1 MKEIKKNNNISYNKN
16 SFINITSVRNNKN
29 KIKFYSLG
37 NNIKDI
43 EKMKFYNIF
52 ENNTNSNNF
61 PLTNNT
67 SEHNFYIN
75 HEKTM
80 AKLNKSQGK
89 KTNKTYIINNVIYHK
104 RNKSDNIT
112 NGINDI
118 KIHYNKP
125 INLKSIYSQNN
136 LNDRYKKNKIGEEEL
151 FPSFDYLNPEI
162 KESYKSLINKTKTSL
177 LFMKDKDLNI
187 DSEIANLNGTNY
199 ITDRVFKTKSYNS
212 NDNKIFS
219 YESNNKKLDLDLPFI
234 EKQTIYKGLNNIR
247 LKYPNPVFKSKI
259 ESFLNDFHKII
270 NLYKTSIKNN

>member
-16 SFINITSVRNNKN
+16 SFRNITSVRNNKN

-37 NNIKDI
+37 NNIKDM
-43 EKMKFYNIF
+43 EKFKFNNIL
-52 ENNTNSNNF
+52 ENNSNNNNF
-61 PLTNNT
+61 PITNNT

-80 AKLNKSQGK
+80 VKLNKSQGK
-89 KTNKTYIINNVIYHK
+89 KTNKTYIINNLIYHK
-104 RNKSDNIT
+104 RNKSDNII

-118 KIHYNKP
+118 KTHYNKP
-125 INLKSIYSQNN
+125 INLKSISNSLSN
-136 LNDRYKKNKIGEEEL
+136 ERYKNNKNEKEEF
-151 FPSFDYLNPEI
+151 FPSFNYLNPEI
-162 KESYKSLINKTKTSL
+162 KESYKSLIDKTKTSL

-187 DSEIANLNGTNY
+187 DNEIANLNATNY
-199 ITDRVFKTKSYNS
+199 ITDRVFISKRYNS

-247 LKYPNPVFKSKI
+247 LKYPNPVYKSRI
-259 ESFLNDFHKII
+259 ENFLNDFHKMI
-270 NLYKTSIKNN
+270 NLYKTNIKNN

>member
-1 MKEIKKNNNISYNKN
+1 MKVIKKKNIININKN
-16 SFINITSVRNNKN
+16 SFRNITSVRNNKN

-37 NNIKDI
+37 NNIKDM
-43 EKMKFYNIF
+43 EKFKFNNIL
-52 ENNTNSNNF
+52 ENNSNNNNF
-61 PLTNNT
+61 PITNNT

-80 AKLNKSQGK
+80 VKLNKSQGK
-89 KTNKTYIINNVIYHK
+89 KTNKTYIINNLIYHK
-104 RNKSDNIT
+104 RNKSDNII

-118 KIHYNKP
+118 KTHYNKP
-125 INLKSIYSQNN
+125 INLKSISNSLSN
-136 LNDRYKKNKIGEEEL
+136 ERYKNNKNEKEEF
-151 FPSFDYLNPEI
+151 FPSFNYLNPEI

-219 YESNNKKLDLDLPFI
+219 YESNNKKIDLDLPFI

-247 LKYPNPVFKSKI
+247 LKYPNPVYKSRI
-259 ESFLNDFHKII
+259 ENFLNDFHKMI
-270 NLYKTSIKNN
+270 NLYKTNIKNN

>member
-16 SFINITSVRNNKN
+16 SFRNITSMRNNKN

-37 NNIKDI
+37 NNIKDM
-43 EKMKFYNIF
+43 EKFKFYNIY
-52 ENNTNSNNF
+52 ENNLNSNNF
-61 PLTNNT
+61 PITNNT

-80 AKLNKSQGK
+80 VKLNKSQGK
-89 KTNKTYIINNVIYHK
+89 KTNKTYIINNLIYHK
-104 RNKSDNIT
+104 RNKSDNII

-118 KIHYNKP
+118 KTHYNKP
-125 INLKSIYSQNN
+125 INLKSISNSLSN
-136 LNDRYKKNKIGEEEL
+136 ERYKNNKNEKEEF
-151 FPSFDYLNPEI
+151 FPSFNYLNPEI

>member
-16 SFINITSVRNNKN
+16 SFRNITSVRNNKN

-37 NNIKDI
+37 NNIKDM
-43 EKMKFYNIF
+43 EKFKFYNIY
-52 ENNTNSNNF
+52 ENNLNSNNF
-61 PLTNNT
+61 PITNNT

-125 INLKSIYSQNN
+125 INLKSIYSQNY
-136 LNDRYKKNKIGEEEL
+136 LNERYKKNKIGEEEL

-162 KESYKSLINKTKTSL
+162 KESYKSLIDKTKTSL

-187 DSEIANLNGTNY
+187 DNEIANLNATNY
-199 ITDRVFKTKSYNS
+199 ITDRVFISKRYNS

-219 YESNNKKLDLDLPFI
+219 YESNNKKFDLDLPFI
-234 EKQTIYKGLNNIR
+234 EKETIYKGLNNIR
-247 LKYPNPVFKSKI
+247 FKYPNPVYKARI
-259 ESFLNDFHKII
+259 ESFLIDFHKMI

>member
-16 SFINITSVRNNKN
+16 SFRNITSVRNNKN

-37 NNIKDI
+37 NNIKDM
-43 EKMKFYNIF
+43 EKFKFYNIY
-52 ENNTNSNNF
+52 ENNLNSNNF
-61 PLTNNT
+61 PITNNT

-125 INLKSIYSQNN
+125 INLKSIYSQNY
-136 LNDRYKKNKIGEEEL
+136 LNERYKKNKIGEEEF
-151 FPSFDYLNPEI
+151 FPSFNYLNPEI

>member
-1 MKEIKKNNNISYNKN
+1 MKEIKKNNNISFNKN
-16 SFINITSVRNNKN
+16 SFRNITSVRNNKN

-37 NNIKDI
+37 NNIKDM
-43 EKMKFYNIF
+43 EKFKFYNIY
-52 ENNTNSNNF
+52 ENNLNSNNF
-61 PLTNNT
+61 PITNNT

-125 INLKSIYSQNN
+125 INLKSIY
-136 LNDRYKKNKIGEEEL
+136 LNERYKKNKIGEEEF
-151 FPSFDYLNPEI
+151 FPSFNYLNPEI

-219 YESNNKKLDLDLPFI
+219 YESNNKKFDLDLPFI

>member
-16 SFINITSVRNNKN
+16 SFRNITSVRNNKN

-37 NNIKDI
+37 NNIKDM
-43 EKMKFYNIF
+43 EKFKFYNIY
-52 ENNTNSNNF
+52 ENNLNSNNF
-61 PLTNNT
+61 PITNNT

-118 KIHYNKP
+118 KIHYYKP

-212 NDNKIFS
+212 NDNNIFS

-247 LKYPNPVFKSKI
+247 LKYPNPVFK
-259 ESFLNDFHKII
+259 
-270 NLYKTSIKNN
+270 